1 MASTAPRFFIF
12 NAPDGD
18 RPLFAMLLLIIGVF
32 VLALQ
37 DSLIKYISPSTS
49 FWQMQ
54 VIRAAGNLAIITS
67 LAFMSGSLKRILPQ
81 NWRPVYFRGLMQAL
95 CMFCF
100 FAGAPFLSIA
110 QMAAGL
116 YTYPLFVSLLAIP
129 VLGERIGRWR
139 LGALLVGAFG
149 ATFMLNPLASNFS
162 LVQLLPVAAG
172 FFYACNLLILRHS
185 CRDENPLA
193 LTFAVAIIFISF
205 GILGMSFLMIFSP
218 PLEIVNAM
226 PFVMIGWPELTLT
239 VLVICLISS
248 ILNLSGN
255 MCMARAYQ
263 TADSSWLAPLDFT
276 YLLFAALWGRL
287 LFDSWPSF
295 YSLIGM
301 LLITTAGLI
310 TAWREAYHRSKS

>member
-1 MASTAPRFFIF
+1 MASKAPAFFIF

-18 RPLFAMLLLIIGVF
+18 RPFFAMLLLIIGVF

-49 FWQMQ
+49 FWQVQ
-54 VIRAAGNLAIITS
+54 VIRATGNLALITS
-67 LAFMSGSLKRILPQ
+67 LAFMSGSLTRILPQ
-81 NWRPVYFRGLMQAL
+81 NWRPVYFRGVMQAL

-129 VLGERIGRWR
+129 VLRETIGRWR
-139 LGALLVGAFG
+139 LGALLVGAAG
-149 ATFMLNPLASNFS
+149 AIFMLNPLASNFS
-162 LVQLLPVAAG
+162 PVQLLPVAAG

-185 CRDENPLA
+185 CREENPIA
-193 LTFAVAIIFISF
+193 LTFAVAVIFISF
-205 GILGMSFLMIFSP
+205 GVLGISFLMIFSP
-218 PLEIVNAM
+218 TLEIKNAM

-248 ILNLSGN
+248 IFNLSGN

-263 TADSSWLAPLDFT
+263 TANSSWLAPLDFT
-276 YLLFAALWGRL
+276 YLLFAALWGRV
-287 LFDSWPSF
+287 LFDSWPTF
-295 YSLIGM
+295 YSVIGM
-301 LLITTAGLI
+301 LFITTAGMV

>member
-1 MASTAPRFFIF
+1 MASKAPRFFIF

-18 RPLFAMLLLIIGVF
+18 RPLFAILLLIIGVF

-49 FWQMQ
+49 FWQVQ
-54 VIRAAGNLAIITS
+54 VIRATGNLALITS
-67 LAFMSGSLKRILPQ
+67 LAFMSGSLTRILPQ
-81 NWRPVYFRGLMQAL
+81 NWRPVYLRGLMQAL

-100 FAGAPFLSIA
+100 FAGAPFLSIS

-116 YTYPLFVSLLAIP
+116 YTYPLFISLLAIP
-129 VLGERIGRWR
+129 VLGETIGRWR
-139 LGALLVGAFG
+139 LGALILGAGG

-162 LVQLLPVAAG
+162 PVQLLPVAAG

-185 CRDENPLA
+185 CREENPIA
-193 LTFAVAIIFISF
+193 LTFAVAVIFISF
-205 GILGMSFLMIFSP
+205 GVLGMGFLTIFSP
-218 PLEIVNAM
+218 TLEIRSAM

-239 VLVICLISS
+239 VLVVCLISS

-276 YLLFAALWGRL
+276 YLLFAALWGRV
-287 LFDSWPSF
+287 LFDNWPTF
-295 YSLIGM
+295 YSVIGM

-310 TAWREAYHRSKS
+310 TAWREAHHRLKR

>member
-1 MASTAPRFFIF
+1 MASKAPAFFIF

-18 RPLFAMLLLIIGVF
+18 RPFFAMLLLIIGVF

-49 FWQMQ
+49 FWQVQ
-54 VIRAAGNLAIITS
+54 VIRATGNLALITS
-67 LAFMSGSLKRILPQ
+67 LAFMSGSLTRVLPQ
-81 NWRPVYFRGLMQAL
+81 NWRPVYFRGVMQAL

-129 VLGERIGRWR
+129 VLGETIGRWR
-139 LGALLVGAFG
+139 LGALLVGAGG
-149 ATFMLNPLASNFS
+149 AIFMVNPLASNFS
-162 LVQLLPVAAG
+162 PVQLLPVAAG

-185 CRDENPLA
+185 CREENPIA
-193 LTFAVAIIFISF
+193 LTFAVAVIFISF
-205 GILGMSFLMIFSP
+205 GVLGISFLMIFSP
-218 PLEIVNAM
+218 TLEIKSAM

-248 ILNLSGN
+248 IFNLSGN

-263 TADSSWLAPLDFT
+263 TANSSWLAPLDFT
-276 YLLFAALWGRL
+276 YLLFAALWGRV
-287 LFDSWPSF
+287 LFDSWPTF
-295 YSLIGM
+295 YSVIGM
-301 LLITTAGLI
+301 LLITTAGI
-310 TAWREAYHRSKS
+310 VTAWREAYHRSKS

>member
-1 MASTAPRFFIF
+1 MASAAPKFFIF

-18 RPLFAMLLLIIGVF
+18 RPSFAMLLLIIGVF

-37 DSLIKYISPSTS
+37 DSLIKYISPTTS
-49 FWQMQ
+49 FWQVQ
-54 VIRAAGNLAIITS
+54 VIRATGNLALIAA
-67 LAFMSGSLKRILPQ
+67 LAFISGSLSRILPQ

-129 VLGERIGRWR
+129 ILGERIGPWR
-139 LGALLVGAFG
+139 LGALLLGACG

-185 CRDENPLA
+185 CRGENPLA
-193 LTFAVAIIFISF
+193 LTFAVAVIFISF
-205 GILGMSFLMIFSP
+205 GILGMCFLMIFSP
-218 PLEIVNAM
+218 PLELKTAI
-226 PFVMIGWPELTLT
+226 PFVMIGWRELTLT
-239 VLVICLISS
+239 VVVICLLSS

-263 TADSSWLAPLDFT
+263 TADSSWLAPLDFS
-276 YLLFAALWGRL
+276 YLLFAALWGRV
-287 LFDSWPSF
+287 LFDSWPTF
-295 YSLIGM
+295 YSVIGM

-310 TAWREAYHRSKS
+310 TAWREAYHRSNR

>member
-1 MASTAPRFFIF
+1 MASKAPAFFIF

-18 RPLFAMLLLIIGVF
+18 RPFFAMLLLIIGVF

-49 FWQMQ
+49 FWQVQ
-54 VIRAAGNLAIITS
+54 VIRATGNLALITS
-67 LAFMSGSLKRILPQ
+67 LAFMSGSLTRILPQ
-81 NWRPVYFRGLMQAL
+81 NWRPVYFRGVMQAL

-129 VLGERIGRWR
+129 VLGETIGRWR
-139 LGALLVGAFG
+139 LGALLVGAGG
-149 ATFMLNPLASNFS
+149 AIFMLNPLASNFS
-162 LVQLLPVAAG
+162 PGQLVPVAAG

-185 CRDENPLA
+185 CREENPIA
-193 LTFAVAIIFISF
+193 LTFAVAVIFISF
-205 GILGMSFLMIFSP
+205 EVLGMSFLMIFSP
-218 PLEIVNAM
+218 TLEIKSAM

-248 ILNLSGN
+248 IFNLSGN

-263 TADSSWLAPLDFT
+263 TANSSWLAPLDFT
-276 YLLFAALWGRL
+276 YLLFAALWGRV
-287 LFDSWPSF
+287 LFDSWPTF
-295 YSLIGM
+295 YSVIGM
-301 LLITTAGLI
+301 LLITIAGI
-310 TAWREAYHRSKS
+310 VTAWREAYHRSKS

>member
-1 MASTAPRFFIF
+1 MASKAPAFFIF

-18 RPLFAMLLLIIGVF
+18 RPFFAMLLLIIGVF

-49 FWQMQ
+49 FWQVQ
-54 VIRAAGNLAIITS
+54 VIRATGNLALITS
-67 LAFMSGSLKRILPQ
+67 LAFMSGSLTRILPQ
-81 NWRPVYFRGLMQAL
+81 NWRPVYFRGVMQAL

-100 FAGAPFLSIA
+100 FAGAPFLAIA

-129 VLGERIGRWR
+129 VLGETIGRWR
-139 LGALLVGAFG
+139 LGALLVGAGG
-149 ATFMLNPLASNFS
+149 AIFMLNPLASNFS
-162 LVQLLPVAAG
+162 PGQLVPVAAG

-185 CRDENPLA
+185 CREENPIA
-193 LTFAVAIIFISF
+193 LTFAVAVIFISF
-205 GILGMSFLMIFSP
+205 EVLGMSFLMIFSP
-218 PLEIVNAM
+218 TLEIKSAM

-248 ILNLSGN
+248 IFNLSGN

-263 TADSSWLAPLDFT
+263 TANSSWLAPLDFT
-276 YLLFAALWGRL
+276 YLLFAALWGRV
-287 LFDSWPSF
+287 LFDSWPTF
-295 YSLIGM
+295 YSVIGM
-301 LLITTAGLI
+301 LLITTAGI
-310 TAWREAYHRSKS
+310 VTAWREAYHRSKS

>member
-18 RPLFAMLLLIIGVF
+18 RPLFAMVLLIIGVF

-49 FWQMQ
+49 FWQVQ
-54 VIRAAGNLAIITS
+54 VIRATGNLALITS
-67 LAFMSGSLKRILPQ
+67 LAFMAGSLKRILPR

-116 YTYPLFVSLLAIP
+116 YTYPLFVSLLALPI
-129 VLGERIGRWR
+129 LGERIGRWR
-139 LGALLVGAFG
+139 LGALLVGACG

-172 FFYACNLLILRHS
+172 FFYACNLLVLRHS
-185 CRDENPLA
+185 CRDETPLA

-218 PLEIVNAM
+218 PLEITSAM

-239 VLVICLISS
+239 VLAICLISS

-276 YLLFAALWGRL
+276 YLLFAALWGRV

-310 TAWREAYHRSKS
+310 TAWREAYHQSKS